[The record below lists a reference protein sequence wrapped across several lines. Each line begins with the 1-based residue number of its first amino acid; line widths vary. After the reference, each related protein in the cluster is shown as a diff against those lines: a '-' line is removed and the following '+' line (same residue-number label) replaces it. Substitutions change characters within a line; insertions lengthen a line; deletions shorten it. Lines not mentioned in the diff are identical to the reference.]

1 MAGEVDAD
9 TDFGEQPYVTSLFL
23 EQCLVRRCAASVHVP
38 RADAYVVAAT
48 ASVGSRVLASAGS
61 LRTHSL
67 VAGSSDRKGQPQVS
81 RYRSTRFSR
90 PRCSRTARSRS
101 GRRCVD
107 A

>member
-48 ASVGSRVLASAGS
+48 ASVGSRVLASGGIAEDA
-61 LRTHSL
+61 LARRRL
-67 VAGSSDRKGQPQVS
+67 KRPQGAAASEPIPVH
-81 RYRSTRFSR
+81 
-90 PRCSRTARSRS
+90 A
-101 GRRCVD
+101 V
-107 A
+107 